1 MHPNLETMKTNA
13 EPISQAPNFNQST
26 YAMLVRSE
34 DKRRNILETVVYSCL
49 MLSVIAALM
58 PMSQLSRTA
67 EQETTPPRPIVATV
81 DSL

>member
-13 EPISQAPNFNQST
+13 EPNNRALHFNQST

-34 DKRRNILETVVYSCL
+34 DKGRNILETVVYSCL
-49 MLSVIAALM
+49 MLSVVAALM
-58 PMSQLSRTA
+58 PVSQLAKTA
-67 EQETTPPRPIVATV
+67 EQKTTPPRPIVATV